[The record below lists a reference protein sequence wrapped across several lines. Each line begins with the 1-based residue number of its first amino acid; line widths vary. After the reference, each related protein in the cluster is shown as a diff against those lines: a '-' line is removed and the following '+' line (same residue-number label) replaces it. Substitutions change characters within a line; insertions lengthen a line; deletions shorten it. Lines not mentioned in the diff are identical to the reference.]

1 MRMHTC
7 NALRITL
14 LVSGRV
20 DQSSSP
26 SSQCARVSRL
36 LGGNVA
42 LALDFAGGAG
52 DPLCVPPVGV
62 HAVFV
67 CLSRA
72 AAWTRPRVPNQNSL
86 HATTWEGGMNQ
97 IDTRREEEKAV
108 GGWRERKS
116 QLEGGSTPEKG
127 VSRSRSAAEAEMPSE
142 SRLRCLQ
149 DSNVDPTD
157 SEGATHNISRGWQTC
172 VSEFLPSVSV
182 WHCLAA
188 PAARVSW
195 WALGDAPR
203 A

>member
-116 QLEGGSTPEKG
+116 QLEGGLTPEKG
-127 VSRSRSAAEAEMPSE
+127 VSRSRSAAEARCRARAGCAVCKTATSIQQIPRGQRTIFREDGKPACPNF
-142 SRLRCLQ
+142 SRQ
-149 DSNVDPTD
+149 
-157 SEGATHNISRGWQTC
+157 
-172 VSEFLPSVSV
+172 
-182 WHCLAA
+182 
-188 PAARVSW
+188 
-195 WALGDAPR
+195 
-203 A
+203 